1 MPYQTAIYEV
11 FQGKD
16 LKWRVRFIARNGE
29 KWNGTQK
36 YSSKSAARHSAIRQR
51 LASEG
56 AQIVVRPTKR
66 KKVSNGK

>member
-11 FQGKD
+11 YQD
-16 LKWRVRFIARNGE
+16 RNLKWRVRFIARNGE

-66 KKVSNGK
+66 RKGNGQK